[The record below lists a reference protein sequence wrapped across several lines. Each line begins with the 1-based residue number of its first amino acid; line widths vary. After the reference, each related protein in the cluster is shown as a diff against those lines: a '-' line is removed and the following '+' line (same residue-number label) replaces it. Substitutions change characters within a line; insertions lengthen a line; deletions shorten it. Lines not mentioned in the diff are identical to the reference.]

1 MTSGNFPKTADI
13 VIIGGGAVG
22 TATAYYLS
30 KSGIKNIVVLE
41 KNTVGSGSTGRCGA
55 GMRAQWGNEL
65 NCRMA
70 LAAINIFEH
79 LDEELGFPTG
89 LNQSG
94 YVFVAYNDKE
104 WEQFHKNV
112 ELQRRVGVMTE
123 IFSDKKRMQ
132 TICPGVAVDDAVGF
146 TFHARDGHADPFLT
160 TNAFQEAAKQNG
172 ARFFKRTEVTGI
184 NVCCGRVVNVV
195 TTRGTINTG
204 TVINCA
210 GSWAQEIS
218 AMVGIKIP
226 NWAERHQVLVT
237 EPVEPGVCPA
247 MLMSM
252 SGNYYVQQRPNGSII
267 AGRDSSKEKKL
278 GYALNVNVM
287 ADTAQMVLKLLPRTK
302 NIRVVRMWS
311 GYYDMTPDC
320 APIIGESDEVQG
332 FFHLTGFSG
341 RGFMLS
347 PVAGQIMTSL
357 IKGEPPLI
365 DHSKFSYHRFET
377 GELFQ
382 DSLS

>member
-1 MTSGNFPKTADI
+1 MDFPKTAEV

-22 TATAYYLS
+22 ASTAYYLS
-30 KSGIKNIVVLE
+30 KSGVKDVVVLE

-70 LAAINIFEH
+70 LSAIEIFEH
-79 LDEELGFPTG
+79 LDDELGLPTG

-94 YVFVAYNDKE
+94 YVFVAYNEKE

-112 ELQRRVGVMTE
+112 ELQHKAGVMTE
-123 IFSDKKRMQ
+123 LFSDKKRFQ
-132 TICPGVAVDDAVGF
+132 EICPGAAVDDAIGF

-160 TNAFQEAAKQNG
+160 TNAFQEAARRNG
-172 ARFFKRTEVTGI
+172 ARFFKHTEVTGI
-184 NVCCGRVVNVV
+184 NVDGGRVNGVV
-195 TTRGTINTG
+195 TNRGTINTR

-218 AMVGIKIP
+218 AMAGIKIP

-237 EPVEPGVCPA
+237 EPVEPGVCPT

-278 GYALNVNVM
+278 GYELNVNVI

-302 NIRVVRMWS
+302 DIRVVRLWS

-320 APIIGESDEVQG
+320 APIIGETDEVKG

-357 IKGEPPLI
+357 INGETPFMDP
-365 DHSKFSYHRFET
+365 SKFSYHRFET
-377 GELFQ
+377 GELFK
-382 DSLS
+382 DPLA

>member
-1 MTSGNFPKTADI
+1 
-13 VIIGGGAVG
+13 
-22 TATAYYLS
+22 
-30 KSGIKNIVVLE
+30 
-41 KNTVGSGSTGRCGA
+41 
-55 GMRAQWGNEL
+55 
-65 NCRMA
+65 
-70 LAAINIFEH
+70 
-79 LDEELGFPTG
+79 
-89 LNQSG
+89 
-94 YVFVAYNDKE
+94 
-104 WEQFHKNV
+104 
-112 ELQRRVGVMTE
+112 
-123 IFSDKKRMQ
+123 
-132 TICPGVAVDDAVGF
+132 
-146 TFHARDGHADPFLT
+146 
-160 TNAFQEAAKQNG
+160 
-172 ARFFKRTEVTGI
+172 
-184 NVCCGRVVNVV
+184 
-195 TTRGTINTG
+195 
-204 TVINCA
+204 
-210 GSWAQEIS
+210 
-218 AMVGIKIP
+218 
-226 NWAERHQVLVT
+226 
-237 EPVEPGVCPA
+237 

-347 PVAGQIMTSL
+347 PVAGQMMTSL